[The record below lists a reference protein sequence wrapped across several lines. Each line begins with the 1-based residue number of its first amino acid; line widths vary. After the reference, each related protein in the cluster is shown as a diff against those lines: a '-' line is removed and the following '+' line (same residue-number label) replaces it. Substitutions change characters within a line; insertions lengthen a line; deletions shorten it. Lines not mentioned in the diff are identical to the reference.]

1 VPWNESTMDHPSPT
15 PMMIDTGTD
24 QDENDH
30 EDEQENDD
38 DNEMFNLILDF
49 PPRPEI
55 ELVEGRQQHEFYCHC

>member
-1 VPWNESTMDHPSPT
+1 
-15 PMMIDTGTD
+15 MMIDTGTD